1 MNSNNK
7 LISTRQGFRMGIL
20 ENITLGMVII
30 PYATLN
36 LAGRW
41 HFLAL
46 IIGLILGGIYM
57 GIIYYL
63 SEKLVPANG
72 PVVALFDGEDY
83 SVGSPRKAVFSQGG
97 YGVIVSVL
105 YAVRF
110 SLRAGIIMFFFAKTV
125 QEYLLQSFNLWV
137 IIIAF
142 VIVCGYGA
150 SRDIEKRGRMLEL
163 LFPWMIVPIILV
175 AAFSISNIKLEEL
188 YEGLRGINYE
198 SINEAAGYKDV
209 IKAGY
214 VAFLITT
221 STELSLFTLPHQ
233 NERNWRNPLK
243 TGLWILISI
252 LLSYVCIIGIL
263 GGHWVSSDAQASL
276 NVMEAAF
283 IPGDVIKRA
292 DYPVLIFWIIG
303 VFAVVSG
310 YMFFAKEAFLSG
322 VRLSV
327 KHKGRIGIWTIMTA
341 VLLFTFLWSKKVTS
355 TYMAAYM
362 LWADV
367 AISLLIPILAIVR
380 CSKGRA
386 GKRMSVPRIKGGSVK
401 SVSILFFILI
411 ASFLLSGCSIEY
423 TSGDFGALTS
433 QQESIEDRD
442 YVTSIAFDGET
453 DIIFTVADIKKYISD
468 ATGSFDTKEE
478 KLKGDSLGSVMDSYY
493 KDKGR
498 QLDVGHLTSITFKDV
513 DEEKIKSYVIEMSD
527 ITHMG
532 KSVTV
537 TIELE
542 GNKRSD
548 TEKIELPLRQL
559 IKKVYAG
566 ENFL

>member
-1 MNSNNK
+1 MKTENK
-7 LISTRQGFRMGIL
+7 LISARQAFRMGIL
-20 ENITLGMVII
+20 ENITLGMVVI

-36 LAGRW
+36 LAGKW

-46 IIGLILGGIYM
+46 LIGLLLGGIYM

-63 SEKLVPANG
+63 SNKIAPADG
-72 PVVALFDGEDY
+72 PAVALFDGENY
-83 SVGSPRKAVFSQGG
+83 SADGFSKGLFSKG
-97 YGVIVSVL
+97 AYGKLVCIL
-105 YAVRF
+105 YTVRF
-110 SLRAGIIMFFFAKTV
+110 VIRAGIIVFFFAKTV

-137 IIIAF
+137 IIISF
-142 VIVCGYGA
+142 VVVAGYGA

-175 AAFSISNIKLEEL
+175 AVFSISNINLNEL
-188 YEGLRGINYE
+188 YYGLSGVGYE
-198 SINEAAGYKDV
+198 KLNANTSVTDV

-233 NERNWRNPLK
+233 NQRGWRNPLK

-252 LLSYVCIIGIL
+252 FLAYIFIIGIL
-263 GGHWVSSDAQASL
+263 GGHWVAEDAQASL

-283 IPGDVIKRA
+283 VPGDVVERA

-310 YMFFAKEAFLSG
+310 YMFYSKEAFLSVLKIKNKNRG
-322 VRLSV
+322 
-327 KHKGRIGIWTIMTA
+327 KIGLICIVLA
-341 VLLFTFLWSKKVTS
+341 VIGLTFLWSLQKPSMYLIT
-355 TYMAAYM
+355 YM

-367 AISLLIPILAIVR
+367 IISLLIPVIALAKEGQKKCRVTSCLFMI
-380 CSKGRA
+380 
-386 GKRMSVPRIKGGSVK
+386 IGS
-401 SVSILFFILI
+401 LCF
-411 ASFLLSGCSIEY
+411 LSGCSLEY
-423 TSGDFGALTS
+423 TSGDYGALTN
-433 QQESIEDRD
+433 QQESIEARD
-442 YVTSIAFDGET
+442 YVTDITFQGEQ

-468 ATGSFDTKEE
+468 GTGSFDTREE
-478 KLKGDSLGSVMDSYY
+478 KLKGDSIESVMNDYY
-493 KDKGR
+493 KNKGR
-498 QLDVGHLTSITFKDV
+498 QLDVGHLTAIAFKDV
-513 DEEKIKSYVIEMSD
+513 EEEKLKSYVKEMSKM
-527 ITHMG
+527 TNMG

-537 TIELE
+537 TIEPESKDEKGE
-542 GNKRSD
+542 GENNTK
-548 TEKIELPLRQL
+548 KVQLPLRQL